1 MSSVFLKNALER
13 KMFMCKLNL
22 DGGCCKQKYNRA
34 HQILIIAS
42 MDIMLN
48 MKHTA
53 VTFAKSHHNIGETN
67 FRVKITLDCP

>member
-1 MSSVFLKNALER
+1 MVDAVNKSTTGLE
-13 KMFMCKLNL
+13 
-22 DGGCCKQKYNRA
+22 A